1 MAASGAIEPLPAQMF
16 ARIIAADVIIKNQQR
31 DEPDLTDNEK
41 FYHLQ
46 ELLNRS
52 PGKFLMKYGA
62 LLLEH
67 HLTYFKKYN
76 DYEITFRVRE
86 LQKNLSDSSR
96 ELVRRNRRYEYL
108 KKLMD
113 EGVYFSEKEMRQRE
127 PLLYEYYIGQYLT
140 ADEREALDQQC
151 SDVLL
156 SDRIL
161 HQADVKRRE
170 ELLVE
175 QREAEEMV
183 EFESSEDEDEDEDP
197 KQESEPDKDSTISE
211 KERRKLRQEFLR
223 TMQLKFL
230 NGEEREFD
238 YSKVDNNVEYDSIEQ
253 RGIDE
258 EEKYFDSEEPT

>member
-1 MAASGAIEPLPAQMF
+1 MATPIDPLPAQMF
-16 ARIIAADVIIKNQQR
+16 ARIISADVIIKSQQR

-41 FYHLQ
+41 FYCLQ
-46 ELLNRS
+46 EMLNRS
-52 PGKFLMKYGA
+52 PGKFLMKYGR

-67 HLTYFKKYN
+67 HLVYFKKYK
-76 DYEITFRVRE
+76 DYEIKFRLRE

-96 ELVRRNRRYEYL
+96 KVVKRNRRYECL

-113 EGVYFSEKEMRQRE
+113 EGVYFCEKEMRQRE
-127 PLLYEYYIGQYLT
+127 PLLYEHYIGQYLT
-140 ADEREALDQQC
+140 PEEHEALDRQC

-170 ELLVE
+170 ELLLV

-183 EFESSEDEDEDEDP
+183 EFDSDEDEEDP
-197 KQESEPDKDSTISE
+197 KQEESKPGEDSTISE
-211 KERRKLRQEFLR
+211 KEKRKLRQEFLR

-230 NGEEREFD
+230 RGDEKEFD
-238 YSKVDNNVEYDSIEQ
+238 YSKIDNNVEYDSIEQ

>member
-1 MAASGAIEPLPAQMF
+1 MAVSIEPLPAQMF
-16 ARIIAADVIIKNQQR
+16 ARIIAADVIIKSQQR

-41 FYHLQ
+41 FCYLQ
-46 ELLNRS
+46 EMLDRS
-52 PGKFLMKYGA
+52 PGKFLMKYGG

-67 HLTYFKKYN
+67 HLAYFKKYN
-76 DYEITFRVRE
+76 DYEITFRLRE
-86 LQKNLSDSSR
+86 LHKNLSNSSR
-96 ELVRRNRRYEYL
+96 ELVRRNRRYECL
-108 KKLMD
+108 KNLMD
-113 EGVYFSEKEMRQRE
+113 EGVYFGEKEMRQRE

-151 SDVLL
+151 SDILL

-170 ELLVE
+170 ELLVQ

-183 EFESSEDEDEDEDP
+183 EVESSEDEDEDP
-197 KQESEPDKDSTISE
+197 KQESEPDKDSAISE
-211 KERRKLRQEFLR
+211 KEKRKLRQEFLR

-253 RGIDE
+253 RCIDE

>member
-1 MAASGAIEPLPAQMF
+1 MATPIDPIPAQMF
-16 ARIIAADVIIKNQQR
+16 ARIIAADVIIKSQQR

-46 ELLNRS
+46 EMLNRS
-52 PGKFLMKYGA
+52 PGKFLMKYGG

-67 HLTYFKKYN
+67 HLTYFKKYD
-76 DYEITFRVRE
+76 DYEITFRLRE
-86 LQKNLSDSSR
+86 LHKNLSDSSR
-96 ELVRRNRRYEYL
+96 KVVRRNRRYECL

-113 EGVYFSEKEMRQRE
+113 EGVYFSEKEMRQRQ
-127 PLLYEYYIGQYLT
+127 PLLYEHYIGQYLT
-140 ADEREALDQQC
+140 SEEREALDQQC
-151 SDVLL
+151 SDILL

-170 ELLVE
+170 ELLLE

-183 EFESSEDEDEDEDP
+183 ENESSEDDEDEEP
-197 KQESEPDKDSTISE
+197 QQRPEPDKDSAICE
-211 KERRKLRQEFLR
+211 KEKRKLQQEFLR

>member
-1 MAASGAIEPLPAQMF
+1 MASAIEPLAAQMF
-16 ARIIAADVIIKNQQR
+16 ARIISADVIIKSQQR

-41 FYHLQ
+41 FYYLQ
-46 ELLNRS
+46 EMLNRS
-52 PGKFLMKYGA
+52 PGKFLMKYGG

-67 HLTYFKKYN
+67 HLVYFKKYD
-76 DYEITFRVRE
+76 DYEIKFRLRE
-86 LQKNLSDSSR
+86 LHKNLSDGSR
-96 ELVRRNRRYEYL
+96 KVVRRNRRYECL

-113 EGVYFSEKEMRQRE
+113 EGVYFCEKEMRQRE
-127 PLLYEYYIGQYLT
+127 PLLYEHYIGQYLT
-140 ADEREALDQQC
+140 TDEREALDQQC

-170 ELLVE
+170 ELLSE
-175 QREAEEMV
+175 QRDAEEMV
-183 EFESSEDEDEDEDP
+183 EYESSEDEEDEDS
-197 KQESEPDKDSTISE
+197 KEVDENHTISE
-211 KERRKLRQEFLR
+211 KEKRKLRQEFLR

-230 NGEEREFD
+230 DGKEVEFD

>member
-1 MAASGAIEPLPAQMF
+1 MATPIDPLPAQIF
-16 ARIIAADVIIKNQQR
+16 ARIIAADVIIKSQER

-41 FYHLQ
+41 FYYLQ
-46 ELLNRS
+46 EMLNRS
-52 PGKFLMKYGA
+52 PGKFLMKYGG
-62 LLLEH
+62 LLLEY
-67 HLTYFKKYN
+67 HLVYFKKYD
-76 DYEITFRVRE
+76 DYEIKFRLKE
-86 LQKNLSDSSR
+86 LQKNLSDGSR
-96 ELVRRNRRYEYL
+96 KVVRRNRRFECL

-113 EGVYFSEKEMRQRE
+113 EGVYFCEKEMRQRE
-127 PLLYEYYIGQYLT
+127 PLLYEHYIGQYLT
-140 ADEREALDQQC
+140 PEEREALDRQC

-170 ELLVE
+170 ELLIV

-183 EFESSEDEDEDEDP
+183 EFESDEDDEEDP
-197 KQESEPDKDSTISE
+197 KQVLEPSEDSTISE
-211 KERRKLRQEFLR
+211 KEKRKLHQEFLR

-230 NGEEREFD
+230 NGDEKEFD
-238 YSKVDNNVEYDSIEQ
+238 YSKVDNNVDYDSIEQ

>member
-1 MAASGAIEPLPAQMF
+1 MATPIEPLPAQMF
-16 ARIIAADVIIKNQQR
+16 ARIIAADVTIKSQQR

-41 FYHLQ
+41 FQYLQ
-46 ELLNRS
+46 EMLDRS
-52 PGKFLMKYGA
+52 PAKFLMKYGG

-67 HLTYFKKYN
+67 HLVYFKKYN
-76 DYEITFRVRE
+76 DYEITFRLRE

-96 ELVRRNRRYEYL
+96 KVVRRNRRYECL

-113 EGVYFSEKEMRQRE
+113 EGVYFREKEMRQRE

-140 ADEREALDQQC
+140 PEEHEALDQQC

-156 SDRIL
+156 SDKIL

-170 ELLVE
+170 DLLLQ

-183 EFESSEDEDEDEDP
+183 EYESSSEDEDFEP
-197 KQESEPDKDSTISE
+197 AVNPDKDSSVGE
-211 KERRKLRQEFLR
+211 KEKRKLQQEFLR

-230 NGEEREFD
+230 NGEEKEFD

-253 RGIDE
+253 RCIDE

>member
-1 MAASGAIEPLPAQMF
+1 MATAIDPLPAQMF
-16 ARIIAADVIIKNQQR
+16 ARVIAADVIIKNQQR

-41 FYHLQ
+41 FYYLQ
-46 ELLNRS
+46 EMLSRS
-52 PGKFLMKYGA
+52 PGKFLMKYGG

-67 HLTYFKKYN
+67 HLVYFKKYD
-76 DYEITFRVRE
+76 DYEIKFRVRE
-86 LQKNLSDSSR
+86 LQKSISDSSR
-96 ELVRRNRRYEYL
+96 KIVRRNRRFECL

-113 EGVYFSEKEMRQRE
+113 EGVYFCEKEMRQRE
-127 PLLYEYYIGQYLT
+127 PLLYEHYIGQYMT
-140 ADEREALDQQC
+140 AEEHEALDRQC

-156 SDRIL
+156 SARIL
-161 HQADVKRRE
+161 HQADVKQRE
-170 ELLVE
+170 ELLLE

-183 EFESSEDEDEDEDP
+183 EFESSEDEEDQEEDTTVNE
-197 KQESEPDKDSTISE
+197 KINE

-230 NGEEREFD
+230 NGEEKEFD